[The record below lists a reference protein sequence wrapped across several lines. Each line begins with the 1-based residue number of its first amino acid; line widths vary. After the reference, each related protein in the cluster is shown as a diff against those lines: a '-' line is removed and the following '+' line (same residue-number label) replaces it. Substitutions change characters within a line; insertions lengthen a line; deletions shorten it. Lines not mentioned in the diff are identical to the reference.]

1 MSKSP
6 SRYAALTPSL
16 PISLSTYVLTLLLLL
31 TSLLS
36 LRFAGERFA
45 AIGDWTNACI
55 ALRKSLEALETL
67 CGRGDR
73 RTIEVAKLLSAALE
87 NRLRVNQ
94 IRIGEEEA
102 AIAIT
107 DGINTA
113 NEASING
120 EKLQT

>member
-1 MSKSP
+1 M
-6 SRYAALTPSL
+6 
-16 PISLSTYVLTLLLLL
+16 
-31 TSLLS
+31 
-36 LRFAGERFA
+36 
-45 AIGDWTNACI
+45 
-55 ALRKSLEALETL
+55 ETL

>member
-1 MSKSP
+1 MHDP
-6 SRYAALTPSL
+6 LYY
-16 PISLSTYVLTLLLLL
+16 LSCH
-31 TSLLS
+31 
-36 LRFAGERFA
+36 AGERFA

-94 IRIGEEEA
+94 IRIGEEEVA
-102 AIAIT
+102 AATT
-107 DGINTA
+107 DGIPTA
-113 NEASING
+113 SETSMDG
-120 EKLQT
+120 EKAQTPQK

>member
-1 MSKSP
+1 M
-6 SRYAALTPSL
+6 
-16 PISLSTYVLTLLLLL
+16 
-31 TSLLS
+31 
-36 LRFAGERFA
+36 
-45 AIGDWTNACI
+45 
-55 ALRKSLEALETL
+55 ETL

-102 AIAIT
+102 EAAIAIT

-120 EKLQT
+120 GKVQT